1 MFGPITA
8 TSIVRAHSLTAL
20 LSENARLSPVLVCF
34 YASLA
39 FCAPAGGA
47 AAQSGTEVVA
57 RIVAEAAQEKVLKA
71 TTTGFGKVQSEPAK
85 VISLDAPHAA
95 VVTKVFVRPGQAV
108 PQGSPVAEI
117 AAAAATQEAFRK
129 AETALEFARTKVERT
144 QYLWKRGATTKDLLD
159 QAEIAFKNAEAGLEA
174 QKRIGAQNSQQTITA
189 PISGT
194 VTAVSVAQ
202 GDQVLQN
209 APILSLT
216 PTNALAVLL
225 GVEPEDVTKV
235 QVGMPVVLT
244 PAMGG
249 GARYSGSVIAV
260 NQVIDPQTR
269 LVDVMVRIDNPD
281 GHPPLIGTEMRG
293 EIELRREQTLAVPRA
308 AVLYDSAGAYIFTV
322 RNDRARRVSVTPG
335 LDGGGVIGITGPVKA
350 GDLVAVQGNYELN
363 DGMKVEQV
371 PHAVP

>member
-1 MFGPITA
+1 M
-8 TSIVRAHSLTAL
+8 RAL
-20 LSENARLSPVLVCF
+20 LLLGLGFAAAIPV
-34 YASLA
+34 ATTG
-39 FCAPAGGA
+39 PGA
-47 AAQSGTEVVA
+47 AAAAANGPVA
-57 RIVAEAAQEKVLKA
+57 RVAVVPVREQELRA

-95 VVTKVFVRPGQAV
+95 VVTKVFVRAGQSV
-108 PQGSPVAEI
+108 TQGAAVAEI
-117 AAAAATQEAFRK
+117 AAAAATQEAFRN
-129 AETALEFARTKVERT
+129 AETALEFARTKLERT

-159 QAEIAFKNAEAGLEA
+159 QAQIAFQNAQAALDA
-174 QKRIGAQNSQQTITA
+174 QKRIGAQNPQQTIVA
-189 PISGT
+189 PIAGT

-209 APILSLT
+209 APILSLA

-244 PAMGG
+244 PALGG
-249 GARYSGSVIAV
+249 GGPYSGSVIAV

-269 LVDVMVRIDNPD
+269 LVDVMVRVNNPD
-281 GHPPLIGTEMRG
+281 GHPPLIGSEMRG

-308 AVLYDSAGAYIFTV
+308 AILYDNNGSYIFTV
-322 RNDRARRVSVTPG
+322 RDGRAHRVPVTPG
-335 LDGGGVIGITGPVKA
+335 LDGGGVIGIAGPIKI
-350 GDLVAVQGNYELN
+350 GDLVVVQGNYELE